1 MSTTSTHAG
10 HRCLSS
16 EELIEAF
23 SKRYAAK
30 SFTAKPIPA
39 AVWAA
44 LEDSLVLSPSSFGQQ
59 PFAFFVV
66 DDPAARQRMRAAGY
80 GQPQF
85 TEAPKLVVIASRTD
99 LSVADGEKLIKRTA
113 EVRGIRE
120 EDLAALKDMVMG
132 NLTYKDAATLVSWAQ
147 AQSYIPLGFVLASA
161 AALGVD
167 SCPMEGFNA
176 AEFDAILGIKA
187 KGLTSRV
194 AVAFGYADPDH
205 WYSKASKVRFPK
217 DTLVHHI

>member
-113 EVRGIRE
+113 EVRGIKE

-161 AALGVD
+161 AALG
-167 SCPMEGFNA
+167 
-176 AEFDAILGIKA
+176 
-187 KGLTSRV
+187 GLTSRV